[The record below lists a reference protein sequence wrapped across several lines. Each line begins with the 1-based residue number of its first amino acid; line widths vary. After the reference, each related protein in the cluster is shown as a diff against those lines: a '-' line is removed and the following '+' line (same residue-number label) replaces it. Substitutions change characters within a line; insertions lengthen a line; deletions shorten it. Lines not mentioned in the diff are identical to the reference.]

1 MLEERLGGPTLRGAR
16 EGGLT
21 GAAYYVLSRE
31 GADFVAVPVS
41 QWLSFRPQRQCGNT
55 LYLSAALLTAIL
67 YEFLCRL
74 SRERQVC
81 NNGLKDWC
89 SLKGLA

>member
-1 MLEERLGGPTLRGAR
+1 MLRGAR

-21 GAAYYVLSRE
+21 GAAYYVLTRE

-55 LYLSAALLTAIL
+55 LY
-67 YEFLCRL
+67 
-74 SRERQVC
+74 
-81 NNGLKDWC
+81 
-89 SLKGLA
+89 